1 LWLAGCPEIPT
12 DATATHELLH
22 AMGALPAGAPNACT
36 AANNPVAPV
45 ADSGHPCD
53 SPTDVL
59 YPVSSGTPLAQL
71 VLDYNHDDYYGHSG
85 TWDDI
90 QDSDWMHLLAAPVIP
105 LALKISGAGEV
116 TSVVPGLVCK
126 TSCTTQWDGGSK
138 TSLLEQAATGK
149 RFVGWSGAC
158 RGKAACSVTLGS
170 AVSVSATFGPLRVP
184 VALGHTG
191 QGAVTCT
198 PKCGKTF
205 AGGARLT
212 LRAVP
217 AKGWKFAS
225 WTGDC
230 AKVRIA
236 TCRPVTDFH
245 VRTRAIFRRR

>member
-1 LWLAGCPEIPT
+1 
-12 DATATHELLH
+12 
-22 AMGALPAGAPNACT
+22 
-36 AANNPVAPV
+36 
-45 ADSGHPCD
+45 
-53 SPTDVL
+53 
-59 YPVSSGTPLAQL
+59 
-71 VLDYNHDDYYGHSG
+71 
-85 TWDDI
+85 
-90 QDSDWMHLLAAPVIP
+90 
-105 LALKISGAGEV
+105 
-116 TSVVPGLVCK
+116 VCK